1 MGDRRRL
8 ASLTLG
14 VAAVLW
20 TAYSLISSLFLDA
33 GTFLEAFATNIPTID
48 LALRCVL
55 TVFTLGVGLLQPPL
69 HDGAVIVSR
78 GRIVAAGCILP
89 ITEKTALPRRF
100 GLRHRAAIGIAEKT
114 DALSVVVSEETG
126 DISLAMNEQFDNK
139 VAPNELEA
147 AIKRSMAQ

>member
-55 TVFTLGVGLLQPPL
+55 TVFTLGVGLLL
-69 HDGAVIVSR
+69 SR
-78 GRIVAAGCILP
+78 FTASSAQARTRDDFVKA
-89 ITEKTALPRRF
+89 ITNQANC
-100 GLRHRAAIGIAEKT
+100 G
-114 DALSVVVSEETG
+114 
-126 DISLAMNEQFDNK
+126 
-139 VAPNELEA
+139 
-147 AIKRSMAQ
+147 